1 MLAVTRLMRCSLLDH
16 HCIAEE
22 SGARQGC
29 GEGSIEGVQF
39 LSVVVRYIHAK
50 HHLLHL
56 ASL

>member
-39 LSVVVRYIHAK
+39 LSVVVRYIHAIRR
-50 HHLLHL
+50 
-56 ASL
+56 AFI